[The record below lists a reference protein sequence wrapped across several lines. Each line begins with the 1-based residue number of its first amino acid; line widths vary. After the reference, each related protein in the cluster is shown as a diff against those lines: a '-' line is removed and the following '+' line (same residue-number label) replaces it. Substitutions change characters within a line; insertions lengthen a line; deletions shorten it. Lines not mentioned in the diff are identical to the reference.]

1 MKHSA
6 VIDQLERDLRQ
17 LHVDFNRYF
26 AGGLELPPELFRD
39 EIFKRIQRLR
49 AQGVHG
55 SVDRFRLNAV
65 SDRFNVLNELFNRRL
80 REEQET
86 PTRTKTEEDSLPDV
100 RLGVLVDGRPST
112 PALRALYDAI
122 YSGRSEPRSGFAGF
136 RDHLLDQVQGIQM
149 RTGCRRVKLRVAS
162 GDEKPLLKAQP
173 IHEENG

>member
-39 EIFKRIQRLR
+39 EISKRLQRLR
-49 AQGVHG
+49 AQGVTG
-55 SVDRFRLNAV
+55 AADRFRLNAV
-65 SDRFNVLNELFNRRL
+65 SDRFNALNELFNRRL
-80 REEQET
+80 REELEN
-86 PTRTKTEEDSLPDV
+86 PTRTKTEEETLPDV
-100 RLGVLVDGRPST
+100 RLGILVDGRPST
-112 PALRALYDAI
+112 SALHALYDAI

-136 RDHLLDQVQGIQM
+136 RDHLLEQLQSIQM
-149 RTGCRRVKLRVAS
+149 RTGCRRVKLRVSS

-173 IHEENG
+173 IHEENR